1 MPSKID
7 IEQRSIS
14 ERDVEG
20 AKETTFQSTVVFE
33 LDMKGRCRFKIVEI
47 VFAEGPQLKLSNEN
61 QADEAK
67 RIGVRDRSPASLEAD
82 ELGSCLAAP
91 VQ

>member
-20 AKETTFQSTVVFE
+20 AKKTTFQSTVVFE
-33 LDMKGRCRFKIVEI
+33 LDMKGRYRLKIVEI

-67 RIGVRDRSPASLEAD
+67 HHSRQTSLAVAWPPPYNEEVCPAF
-82 ELGSCLAAP
+82 
-91 VQ
+91 